1 MIRVMVP
8 ATTANIGPGF
18 DCLGIALNLY
28 NTIEVEEIDE
38 GLIIEVEGID
48 KELIEA
54 NENNLVYISMMKV
67 FKTLAYLP
75 TGLKIKQLNNIP
87 VARGL
92 GSSAA
97 TIVGGLV
104 AANKICNNKLSRDE
118 ILNMA
123 IEIEGHPDNVAPAL
137 LGGFVVSFKED
148 EEIQYVNFQVD
159 EKLSFWAVFP
169 DVSLST
175 SLARSI
181 LPDTILFKDAV
192 YNIGKASILV
202 AALASGKYNLIAH
215 ALKDRLHQPYR
226 IELMESLKLIFNY
239 AEKDNMNVYLSGA
252 GPTVILL
259 SVKNQNEDANKLK
272 SLIGGLPERWTMMEL
287 KGHNIELI

>member
-67 FKTLAYLP
+67 FKTLDYLP